1 MFRRRCPTRHLIFFF
16 VPLLTLLAL
25 ACGGGEEAQPTATPE
40 PDATATQTAT
50 EPTLAVETGGI
61 QGFRLFAR
69 LIEQAIAEKDS
80 QFFVDRAVLSEETC
94 TGEEVL
100 GPCPGQP
107 AGTTL
112 TGILGYFVPGDADW
126 LISPGE
132 YAQVLDQYF
141 GAALGEMSDEFGGG
155 SLVLYA
161 LFQSPDSEGRATFLA
176 ITTSIV
182 DTVPT
187 GEYVL
192 TGREAHGF
200 RFLFEDGRWRF
211 TEELVASVTADS
223 PVFLVPPPGENS
235 VDWERW
241 NGSAP

>member
-1 MFRRRCPTRHLIFFF
+1 MRYVILL
-16 VPLLTLLAL
+16 VPLLALLTL
-25 ACGGGEEAQPTATPE
+25 ACNGGGEAQPTATQSPAVLE
-40 PDATATQTAT
+40 PTATQIAA
-50 EPTLAVETGGI
+50 EPTLAVETGGM
-61 QGFRLFAR
+61 QGFRVFAR

-80 QFFVDRAVLSEETC
+80 QFFVERAVLSEETC

-100 GPCPGQP
+100 GPCSGQP

-112 TGILGYFVPGDADW
+112 TGIVGFLLLGDADW
-126 LISPGE
+126 LIPPEE

-141 GAALGEMSDEFGGG
+141 GAALGEMSDEYGSG

-161 LFQSPDSEGRATFLA
+161 LHQDPDSEGTATFLA

-182 DTVPT
+182 DTVST

-192 TGREAHGF
+192 TGREAHAF
-200 RFLFEDGRWRF
+200 SFQFEDGWWRF
-211 TEELVASVTADS
+211 TQEVVTSGTDNL
-223 PVFLVPPPGENS
+223 PFLLYPPPGENS

>member
-1 MFRRRCPTRHLIFFF
+1 MRYVILL
-16 VPLLTLLAL
+16 VPLLALLAL
-25 ACGGGEEAQPTATPE
+25 ACNGGGEAQPTATQSPAVLE
-40 PDATATQTAT
+40 PTTTQTAA

-61 QGFRLFAR
+61 QGFRVFAR

-80 QFFVDRAVLSEETC
+80 QFFVERAVLSEGTC

-126 LISPGE
+126 PEE

-141 GAALGEMSDEFGGG
+141 GAALGEMSDEYGSG

-161 LFQSPDSEGRATFLA
+161 LFQIPDSEGTATFLA

-182 DTVPT
+182 DTVQT
-187 GEYVL
+187 AEYVL
-192 TGREAHGF
+192 TGREVHAF
-200 RFLFEDGRWRF
+200 RFQFEDGRWRF
-211 TEELVASVTADS
+211 TEELVASVTAGS
-223 PVFLVPPPGENS
+223 PLFLEPPPGENS

-241 NGSAP
+241 KGSAP